1 MRLLKMNKVAITKI
15 QLLLVLSLA
24 IGAIGAN
31 AAMALDLPLAIDTIT
46 ESTSVNASAISSNKA
61 GLTQLIEK
69 VGTIGSARPGW
80 R

>member
-1 MRLLKMNKVAITKI
+1 MNKVAITKI

>member
-1 MRLLKMNKVAITKI
+1 MNKVAITKI
-15 QLLLVLSLA
+15 QLLLVLSLAIGA